1 MKILIIGLARSG
13 TTSLMQGLKNS
24 MDNSI
29 FLFETFNKFSPQYI
43 GQEGFNSHLEYLN
56 SFPNS
61 KNLIEKVIIGDPLSN
76 IHNLPLFA
84 NSTIEQFSKYID
96 VSHLTIYFYLEYIKS
111 FNRIILMSRKN
122 LKKSVESWANSQS
135 TGEFFKPYKYNPNL
149 NFTPYITLFSSF
161 NLILEKLS
169 SVTNI
174 PITYYEDLYTGNEED
189 IQKFLIKNNIQVDNF
204 EKLYEYLH
212 PKNKLRQN

>member
-24 MDNSI
+24 MNDSI
-29 FLFETFNKFSPQYI
+29 FLFETFNRSSPQYI
-43 GQEGFNSHLEYLN
+43 GLKGFTSHLEYLN
-56 SFPNS
+56 SFSNS

-76 IHNLPLFA
+76 IHNIPLFA
-84 NSTIEQFSKYID
+84 NFPTEQLSKYID
-96 VSHLTIYFYLEYIKS
+96 ISHFTIYFYLEYIKS

-122 LKKSVESWANSQS
+122 LKESVESFTNSLS
-135 TGEFFKPYKYNPNL
+135 TGNFFETYKYNPNL
-149 NFTPYITLFSSF
+149 NLIPYTTLFNSF
-161 NLILEKLS
+161 NLVLEKLS

-204 EKLYEYLH
+204 EKLYECLH